1 MFDKS
6 SPGIT
11 ILSNKDFWDPKNIQS
26 SEEIDSQS
34 ISNKPNINVES
45 IVINNSTGSIECTS
59 NVSEMK
65 DEVYKLWMKIKEKEM
80 NQ

>member
-6 SPGIT
+6 SPGFT

-34 ISNKPNINVES
+34 ISNKPNIHVES

-59 NVSEMK
+59 NV
-65 DEVYKLWMKIKEKEM
+65 I
-80 NQ
+80 